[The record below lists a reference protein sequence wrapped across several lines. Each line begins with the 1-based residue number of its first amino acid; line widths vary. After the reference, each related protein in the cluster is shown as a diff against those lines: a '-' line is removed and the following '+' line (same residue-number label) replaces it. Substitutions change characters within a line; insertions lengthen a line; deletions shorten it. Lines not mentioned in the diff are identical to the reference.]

1 MEVTTASA
9 SQLICQIGDINPGG
23 AGAHF
28 SHRPA
33 AFACVSCP
41 KKLTGAS
48 SMEREERPAG
58 SMAMEETTGG
68 DDATALGVA
77 SRPVKSSTRSKRC
90 GNCNARLPPD
100 HPKPFCF
107 KCIQKL
113 TGKETSQIM
122 EKFLTVQTEMLSTLK
137 AFQSSLKSR
146 DSEAH
151 TSKDASSQEGSAS
164 SRGSRRRADNPRYLQ
179 SQDSEEEDESES
191 HGQGFSDEGVL
202 DSQEEDEGEDSRSS
216 RHIFSADDMEGL
228 LRAVYASEGIQEP
241 TAQVSAQDKMYRGL
255 IKPQTRVLPV
265 HPALKDIILREWK
278 DPEKRLLKYKTWKRR
293 CPFTEEDE
301 EKFFKTPRLDA
312 SLAQVSKQSD
322 LSFEDTGNIKDQM
335 DRRAETILR
344 RAWEANASA
353 MSPAL
358 ASACIARNADMWISK
373 LIDHISQTSKSK
385 EVLDSLEVVGSAV
398 AYLADAAVETVR
410 TTAKSAALLNSARR
424 ALWVKTWDG
433 DGSSKTRL
441 CGLPFEGSLLFG
453 AGLDQVLARA
463 DYGEY
468 AGCGYVWRTGD
479 TGLAEMLSRGIR
491 DPSRWWQKWDVSC
504 SPEHPNRHWD
514 SRSGHPLRSDTG
526 PASMRVEFGRRL
538 QGMRKKHRGPATE
551 NTMLSWED
559 VIRRQLWQETLSHER
574 HHQGKILPSSTEMYW
589 TQYHM
594 REVFLREQPRD
605 EWKTE
610 LRRLVREEMRLDV
623 SYRALRWFTAQ
634 LWPGTADGSLTEG
647 VGYGGVGLLHQK
659 MYRDPDFGS
668 VEEWWLEDILDFR
681 DEVLDLPEEAC
692 DLEELEFQV
701 EQEWELEIAYKQLFD
716 GDQQPGMAPIAWD
729 CLGEIADSCKD
740 VEQMGPGV
748 PLRFPIL
755 TAMEEAAMI
764 QRALAVLEFWNA
776 SEVPQA
782 MRQ

>member
-9 SQLICQIGDINPGG
+9 SQLISQIGDINPGG

-164 SRGSRRRADNPRYLQ
+164 SRGSRRRADNPRCLQ

-453 AGLDQVLARA
+453 AGLDQALARSTEKGKKFPTKPRR
-463 DYGEY
+463 D
-468 AGCGYVWRTGD
+468 RKRFF
-479 TGLAEMLSRGIR
+479 RGPQAKNR
-491 DPSRWWQKWDVSC
+491 FSEKKVS
-504 SPEHPNRHWD
+504 PNRRWGAGKD
-514 SRSGHPLRSDTG
+514 KQKSGILFSSQKSSD
-526 PASMRVEFGRRL
+526 
-538 QGMRKKHRGPATE
+538 
-551 NTMLSWED
+551 
-559 VIRRQLWQETLSHER
+559 
-574 HHQGKILPSSTEMYW
+574 
-589 TQYHM
+589 
-594 REVFLREQPRD
+594 
-605 EWKTE
+605 KT
-610 LRRLVREEMRLDV
+610 
-623 SYRALRWFTAQ
+623 S
-634 LWPGTADGSLTEG
+634 
-647 VGYGGVGLLHQK
+647 K
-659 MYRDPDFGS
+659 
-668 VEEWWLEDILDFR
+668 
-681 DEVLDLPEEAC
+681 
-692 DLEELEFQV
+692 
-701 EQEWELEIAYKQLFD
+701 
-716 GDQQPGMAPIAWD
+716 
-729 CLGEIADSCKD
+729 
-740 VEQMGPGV
+740 
-748 PLRFPIL
+748 
-755 TAMEEAAMI
+755 
-764 QRALAVLEFWNA
+764 
-776 SEVPQA
+776 
-782 MRQ
+782 